1 MANRAHAAK
10 RRHTRRALKAHALAR
25 SVVGWSLLQTA
36 GRVSEVTPSARHSQ
50 GCLILVA
57 VIARA
62 QGLERRD
69 DVEAAHRQ
77 AAEHFNR
84 ARLQRQSRGRAGAVG
99 SMLDLERRRDRR
111 HRRRA

>member
-57 VIARA
+57 VIAHA

-77 AAEHFNR
+77 VAEHFNR
-84 ARLQRQSRGRAGAVG
+84 VRLQRQSRDPCRSSRQHA
-99 SMLDLERRRDRR
+99 
-111 HRRRA
+111 